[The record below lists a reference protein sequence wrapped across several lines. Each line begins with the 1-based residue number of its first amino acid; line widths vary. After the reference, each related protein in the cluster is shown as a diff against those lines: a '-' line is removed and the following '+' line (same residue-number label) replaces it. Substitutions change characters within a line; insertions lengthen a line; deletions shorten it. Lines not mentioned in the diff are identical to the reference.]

1 VAIPF
6 NKPAD
11 AIIALCPLNLIA
23 NAKLR
28 IEVGVEVFV
37 LGYSFKI
44 EPPGYNKR
52 SSSFAVG
59 GNRAIRPSRNG
70 VK

>member
-44 EPPGYNKR
+44 EPPGYNK
-52 SSSFAVG
+52 
-59 GNRAIRPSRNG
+59 
-70 VK
+70 